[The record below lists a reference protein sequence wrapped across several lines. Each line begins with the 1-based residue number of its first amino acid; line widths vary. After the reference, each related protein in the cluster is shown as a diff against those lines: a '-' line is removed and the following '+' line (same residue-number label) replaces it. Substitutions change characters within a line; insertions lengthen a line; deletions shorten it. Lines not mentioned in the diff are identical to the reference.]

1 MASEFHTKFLQ
12 FYVSIL
18 STILRPEYEHRKSHY
33 RPGVAQR
40 VPGI

>member
-1 MASEFHTKFLQ
+1 MFRIEYLYIIRRQ
-12 FYVSIL
+12 FTVYAAYGKV
-18 STILRPEYEHRKSHY
+18 KVKQSHY